1 MYTIN
6 YSNLYIDDFAEAL
19 VYIKNVLK
27 NEDAANNLKN
37 KSYEEIQKIKKFPHT
52 GTTLFKNNIE
62 TKYRYIRVN
71 NYYIFYYINKNNVY
85 IDRFIYAKRNFMR
98 LLNLK

>member
-37 KSYEEIQKIKKFPHT
+37 KS
-52 GTTLFKNNIE
+52 
-62 TKYRYIRVN
+62 
-71 NYYIFYYINKNNVY
+71 
-85 IDRFIYAKRNFMR
+85 
-98 LLNLK
+98 